1 MTNDTKTAPIKK
13 RTLGAPPT
21 DTWNNLKEPEIAPS
35 GNVTPHKVDKR
46 TLRRAGR
53 NCQLNAGVSLEFR
66 NQFNEAALRDG
77 LQNWELIMAG
87 FDLYERLS
95 KAEKEKVIAEIRRK
109 NPPAYRITSR

>member
-1 MTNDTKTAPIKK
+1 MITNTKTAPAKK

-21 DTWNNLKEPEIAPS
+21 DIRDNLKEPEIAPS
-35 GNVTPHKVDKR
+35 GNVAPYKVDKR

-53 NCQLNAGVSLEFR
+53 DYQLNAGVSLEFR
-66 NQFNEAALRDG
+66 NHFNEVAARDE

-95 KAEKEKVIAEIRRK
+95 KAEKEKIITEIRRK